1 MKTLTTTAILF
12 LTLVS
17 IAHAD
22 GLPTRQEVHKQM
34 FSMTKTRLELINGVV
49 YGEKSGK
56 PYTGTVTTDGN
67 DTFRYVDGVLER
79 IEFDKVSGLLLSK
92 DIYVNGLNLVRYIT
106 YNYESERIF
115 DEEYVPPKMVLGERY
130 TETDRFEI
138 NGRRFST
145 LLRERDSGS
154 SSVAIP
160 DIEELGIEPSGFV
173 DSKWHPNG
181 QMLRGLRYV
190 GGKCCLSIIWTA
202 DGQTRRER
210 KYADVLEPGDSTKW
224 VTVDGDTQGN

>member
-1 MKTLTTTAILF
+1 MKTRTTIAILF

-17 IAHAD
+17 IAHAE
-22 GLPTRQEVHKQM
+22 GLPTMEEVHEQM

-49 YGEKSGK
+49 YGKKSAK

-67 DTFRYVDGVLER
+67 DTLRYVDGVLER
-79 IEFDKVSGLLLSK
+79 IEVDKVSGLLLSK

-106 YNYESERIF
+106 YNYEPERI
-115 DEEYVPPKMVLGERY
+115 LGERY

-138 NGRRFST
+138 NGRRFAT
-145 LLRERDSGS
+145 LFRERDSGS

-190 GGKCCLSIIWTA
+190 DGKCCLSIIWTA

-210 KYADVLEPGDSTKW
+210 KYADLLEPGDSTKW
-224 VTVDGDTQGN
+224 VTVDGDT

>member
-1 MKTLTTTAILF
+1 MKTLTTIAILF

-34 FSMTKTRLELINGVV
+34 FSMTKTKLELINGVV

-56 PYTGTVTTDGN
+56 PYTGTVTIDGN

-106 YNYESERIF
+106 YNYESERI
-115 DEEYVPPKMVLGERY
+115 LGERY

-138 NGRRFST
+138 NGRRFAT
-145 LLRERDSGS
+145 LFRERDNGS

-173 DSKWHPNG
+173 DSKWHSNG

-190 GGKCCLSIIWTA
+190 DGKCCLSIIWTA

-210 KYADVLEPGDSTKW
+210 KYADLLEPGDSTQW
-224 VTVDGDTQGN
+224 VTVDGDT